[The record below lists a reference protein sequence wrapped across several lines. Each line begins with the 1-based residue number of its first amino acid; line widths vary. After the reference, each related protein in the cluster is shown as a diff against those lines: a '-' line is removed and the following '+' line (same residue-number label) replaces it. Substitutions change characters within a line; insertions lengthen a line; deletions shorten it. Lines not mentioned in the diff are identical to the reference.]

1 MLSALEIYT
10 WNDFAA
16 YLGCVA
22 QVAAVVLPI
31 AAVLWFVGKFVGKI
45 IVKLLILGL
54 DTAYGC
60 MVELKHNNN
69 KRKKGK

>member
-10 WNDFAA
+10 WNDFVT

-22 QVAAVVLPI
+22 QVAVVVLPI
-31 AAVLWFVGKFVGKI
+31 AAILWI
-45 IVKLLILGL
+45 LIKLLVLGL
-54 DTAYGC
+54 DNAYGC

>member
-1 MLSALEIYT
+1 MLDWLEIYT
-10 WNDFAA
+10 WNDFVT
-16 YLGCVA
+16 YLWCVA
-22 QVAAVVLPI
+22 QVASVVLPI
-31 AAVLWFVGKFVGKI
+31 AAILWI
-45 IVKLLILGL
+45 LIKLLILCL

>member
-10 WNDFAA
+10 WNDFVT
-16 YLGCVA
+16 YLGCVV
-22 QVAAVVLPI
+22 QVASVVLPI
-31 AAVLWFVGKFVGKI
+31 AAILWI
-45 IVKLLILGL
+45 LIKLLILGI

>member
-10 WNDFAA
+10 WNDFVT
-16 YLGCVA
+16 YLGCAA
-22 QVAAVVLPI
+22 QVALVVLPI
-31 AAVLWFVGKFVGKI
+31 AAILWI
-45 IVKLLILGL
+45 LIKLLILCL

-60 MVELKHNNN
+60 VVESKHNNN

>member
-10 WNDFAA
+10 WNDFVT
-16 YLGCVA
+16 YLGCAA
-22 QVAAVVLPI
+22 QVAVAVLPI
-31 AAVLWFVGKFVGKI
+31 AAILWI
-45 IVKLLILGL
+45 LIKLLVLGL

-60 MVELKHNNN
+60 MVESKHNNN

>member
-10 WNDFAA
+10 WNDFIT

-31 AAVLWFVGKFVGKI
+31 AAILWVLI
-45 IVKLLILGL
+45 KLLILGL

>member
-10 WNDFAA
+10 WNDFVT

-22 QVAAVVLPI
+22 QVAVVVLPVVAI
-31 AAVLWFVGKFVGKI
+31 LWI
-45 IVKLLILGL
+45 LIKLLILGI

-60 MVELKHNNN
+60 VVELKHNSD

>member
-10 WNDFAA
+10 WNDFVT

-22 QVAAVVLPI
+22 QVASVVIPI
-31 AAVLWFVGKFVGKI
+31 FIILWI
-45 IVKLLILGL
+45 LIKLLILGL

-60 MVELKHNNN
+60 VVELKHNNN

>member
-10 WNDFAA
+10 WNDFVT
-16 YLGCVA
+16 YLGCAA
-22 QVAAVVLPI
+22 QVALVVLPI
-31 AAVLWFVGKFVGKI
+31 AAILLI
-45 IVKLLILGL
+45 LIKLLILGL

-60 MVELKHNNN
+60 MVELKHNDN

>member
-10 WNDFAA
+10 WNDFAT
-16 YLGCVA
+16 YLGCAA
-22 QVAAVVLPI
+22 QVAVVVLPI
-31 AAVLWFVGKFVGKI
+31 AAILWI
-45 IVKLLILGL
+45 LIKLLVLGI

>member
-10 WNDFAA
+10 WNDFVT

-22 QVAAVVLPI
+22 QVAVVILPI
-31 AAVLWFVGKFVGKI
+31 AAI
-45 IVKLLILGL
+45 LLILIKL
-54 DTAYGC
+54 FILCIDKAYGY
-60 MVELKHNNN
+60 MIKSNHNNN

>member
-1 MLSALEIYT
+1 MLDWLEIYT
-10 WNDFAA
+10 WNDFVT

-31 AAVLWFVGKFVGKI
+31 AAILWI
-45 IVKLLILGL
+45 LIKLLILGL

-60 MVELKHNNN
+60 VVELKHNNN

>member
-10 WNDFAA
+10 WNDFVT

-31 AAVLWFVGKFVGKI
+31 ATILWLFI
-45 IVKLLILGL
+45 KLLILGI

>member
-10 WNDFAA
+10 WNDFVT

-22 QVAAVVLPI
+22 QVAVVVLPI
-31 AAVLWFVGKFVGKI
+31 AAILWIFI
-45 IVKLLILGL
+45 KLLILGL

-60 MVELKHNNN
+60 VVELKHNNN

>member
-10 WNDFAA
+10 WNDFVT

-22 QVAAVVLPI
+22 QVAVVVLPI
-31 AAVLWFVGKFVGKI
+31 AAILWI
-45 IVKLLILGL
+45 LIKLSILGI
-54 DTAYGC
+54 DNAYGC

>member
-1 MLSALEIYT
+1 MLDWLEIYT
-10 WNDFAA
+10 WNDFVT
-16 YLGCVA
+16 YLWCVA
-22 QVAAVVLPI
+22 QVAAVVIPI
-31 AAVLWFVGKFVGKI
+31 VVILWI
-45 IVKLLILGL
+45 LIKLLILCL